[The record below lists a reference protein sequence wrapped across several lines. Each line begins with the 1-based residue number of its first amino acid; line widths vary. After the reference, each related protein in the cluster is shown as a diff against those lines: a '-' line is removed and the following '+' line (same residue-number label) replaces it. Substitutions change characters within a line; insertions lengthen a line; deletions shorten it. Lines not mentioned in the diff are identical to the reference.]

1 MSFARQ
7 LFDALSSRI
16 NSGRAN
22 VVHAKDFQEAVQSL
36 GADMESDERV
46 QEVMLKCS
54 IDGDGYV
61 DFSKFADAFVKS
73 RTASEGTFF
82 RLPWGNR
89 TGGGI
94 SEGEAAP
101 APAPTPELAEDIHAP
116 EVVAV
121 QEQEET
127 KQVAFNE
134 SGTRYDEIY

>member
-7 LFDALSSRI
+7 LFDALRSRA
-16 NSGRAN
+16 NGGRPN

-61 DFSKFADAFVKS
+61 DFSTFADDFVKNS
-73 RTASEGTFF
+73 TASEGTFF

-94 SEGEAAP
+94 SEGETAP
-101 APAPTPELAEDIHAP
+101 APAPTPELTEDIHTP
-116 EVVAV
+116 ELVAV
-121 QEQEET
+121 QQQEET
-127 KQVAFNE
+127 KEVAFNE
-134 SGTRYDEIY
+134 SGTRYDDVY